1 MPITIKRTINIEIG
15 DNSFIGNRIR
25 NKDEAEKKIKQKTKN
40 YTVKMRTSV
49 QKSKRG

>member
-15 DNSFIGNRIR
+15 NNSFIGNRIR
-25 NKDEAEKKIKQKTKN
+25 NKDEAGKEAKRKVQN